1 MDIKSIII
9 RLAVDADMRVKL
21 LSQFPHILDGYVLTR
36 YGELLTREEAKQ
48 LDIQKYFWDG
58 LNFVGSKIRL

>member
-1 MDIKSIII
+1 MDIKSIVI

-21 LSQFPHILDGYVLTR
+21 FSQFPNILDGYILTGQ
-36 YGELLTREEAKQ
+36 GEVLTREEARQ

-58 LNFVGSKIRL
+58 LSFVSSRIRL

>member
-1 MDIKSIII
+1 MKIKSVIIH
-9 RLAVDADMRVKL
+9 LAVDADMRSKL

-36 YGELLTREEAKQ
+36 HGEVLTREEAKQ

-58 LNFVGSKIRL
+58 LSFVCSRIRG